1 MKYATQRFVM
11 PGGELVRV
19 QITGEHEYIEI
30 SGGGGTLTMDSGV
43 VEVFNIAAMNPARY
57 TPGVLAESN
66 AVEQYNAAF
75 TTVTANG
82 RKNPGDTSD
91 GQLSGRITESG
102 NVIKGLLYGETTGS
116 FIPAYD
122 PATEAASVADDSL
135 AAKKRMAVLCPA
147 SIFTGKCR
155 MFVQAMYGQ
164 HLYQKGGIIP
174 NVGPQLDESQVT
186 GVSAPPALLLQEY
199 TKTGE
204 TGTGLNVQLHT
215 SCGVYLDAIGQ
226 HWLFAPTTGSV
237 IVYPLIG
244 SPSAEALRKLLWDSP
259 DVPVSKRLNSTDREH
274 LEAYILSTCRP
285 YVLRKQTPPW
295 PISIT
300 PYGMGYGWH
309 WNWDTNKA
317 DIVINERIVFDISYN
332 DMRSTHHRVS
342 VTKATPVDAVTN
354 PDGSVTNSYLDI
366 EFEASVVE
374 GPTTWT
380 IDRTQ
385 MSIAEPSWADG
396 YLTKTTPKLYR
407 GLVCDAPFYVFYVR
421 NDIKVCR
428 AATRLRPSAPGD
440 RSHSPIRFADA
451 AYASVV
457 HYRTLGPDGTGF
469 CLDRGGYPEYYETT
483 FTCGGVSSPPLIVG
497 TKTRSRVDITLDN
510 KAFLGWASD
519 GFGNSP
525 GGTWTLDVGYPL
537 DDLNAGNYVK
547 YTFDGFYNG
556 ETMMLSYDIKTR
568 LSQTTET
575 GYGIIVVPMYDSEAV
590 YTSYWTHE
598 TDTSSNLNVLEM
610 AADLTGFDYAKRW
623 YVTLAIDGSVV
634 EIIKYDE
641 NDGGPVSGASV
652 ISNTSTVPDPIIT
665 GTLTEKLICHAGAV
679 DYVSTHADALHDNS
693 AEVVET
699 QYFTTSS
706 HTVGSSA
713 VVIAPGL
720 IAAQG
725 TPVAPFAVVL
735 VGWT

>member
-1 MKYATQRFVM
+1 MKYATQRFIM

-91 GQLSGRITESG
+91 GQLAGRITESG
-102 NVIKGLLYGETTGS
+102 NVIKGLLYGEATGS
-116 FIPAYD
+116 FIPGYD
-122 PATEAASVADDSL
+122 TSAEAARTDDDAL

-164 HLYQKGGIIP
+164 HLYQKGGVTP
-174 NVGPQLDESQVT
+174 NTAPQLDESQVT

-244 SPSAEALRKLLWDSP
+244 SPSAEAMRKFLWDSP
-259 DVPVSKRLNSTDREH
+259 SVPVSKRLNSADREH

-295 PISIT
+295 PTSIA

-309 WNWDTNKA
+309 WNWDGNTA
-317 DIVINERIVFDISYN
+317 DIVINEQVVFDVNYT

-342 VTKATPVDAVTN
+342 VTKAIPVDAVTN

-366 EFEASVVE
+366 EFGTTVVE

-380 IDRTQ
+380 IERSQ
-385 MSIAEPSWADG
+385 MTIAEPFWAEG
-396 YLTKTTPKLYR
+396 YLGKTTPKLYR

-428 AATRLRPSAPGD
+428 AATVLNLGSNPVRE
-440 RSHSPIRFADA
+440 
-451 AYASVV
+451 ASVGMAGSLTWGANDIV
-457 HYRTLGPDGTGF
+457 YGTLGEE
-469 CLDRGGYPEYYETT
+469 GGYLEERNGSNDHYQTT
-483 FTCGGVSSPPLIVG
+483 FTCGGVSSPPLLVG
-497 TKTRSRVDITLDN
+497 RTEGGNRTDMSAKT
-510 KAFLGWASD
+510 FLGYITD
-519 GFGNSP
+519 GAGISFRS
-525 GGTWTLDVGYPL
+525 TVEVGYPL
-537 DDLNAGNYVK
+537 GTFWATATLNTNTTKNHGQYA
-547 YTFDGFYNG
+547 
-556 ETMMLSYDIKTR
+556 YDITAANFTDF
-568 LSQTTET
+568 ST
-575 GYGIIVVPMYDSEAV
+575 GYAIVTVPTYDAEAI
-590 YTSYWTHE
+590 YTSYWTYH
-598 TDTSSNLNVLEM
+598 TRTIYSGSIQHM
-610 AADLTGFDYAKRW
+610 AANVSGFRYKEVVYVGASEYVRW
-623 YVTLAIDGSVV
+623 GY
-634 EIIKYDE
+634 
-641 NDGGPVSGASV
+641 NDGGPSSGAS
-652 ISNTSTVPDPIIT
+652 TLSTEPLTASETVDA
-665 GTLTEKLICHAGAV
+665 TLVEKLICHAGSV
-679 DYVSTHADALHDNS
+679 DFVSTHANVFHDNA
-693 AEVVET
+693 AEVIET
-699 QYFTTSS
+699 QWYTLSSSSTTNP
-706 HTVGSSA
+706 

-720 IAAQG
+720 IDQVGLDAAQAAS
-725 TPVAPFAVVL
+725 VI
-735 VGWT
+735 VGWD

>member
-1 MKYATQRFVM
+1 M

-57 TPGVLAESN
+57 LPGVLVESD

-82 RKNPGDTSD
+82 RKNPGDTSE

-102 NVIKGLLYGETTGS
+102 NVIKGLLYGEATGS
-116 FIPAYD
+116 FIPGYD
-122 PATEAASVADDSL
+122 TSAEAARTDDDSL
-135 AAKKRMAVLCPA
+135 AEKKRMAVLCPA

-164 HLYQKGGIIP
+164 HLYQKGGVTP
-174 NVGPQLDESQVT
+174 NTAPQLDESQVT

-244 SPSAEALRKLLWDSP
+244 SPSAEAMRKFLWDSP
-259 DVPVSKRLNSTDREH
+259 SVPVSKRLNSADREH

-295 PISIT
+295 PTSIA

-309 WNWDTNKA
+309 WNWDGNTA
-317 DIVINERIVFDISYN
+317 DIVINEQVVFDINYT

-342 VTKATPVDAVTN
+342 ITKAIPVDAVTN

-366 EFEASVVE
+366 EFGAAIIE

-380 IDRTQ
+380 IERSQ
-385 MSIAEPSWADG
+385 MTIAEPFWAEG
-396 YLTKTTPKLYR
+396 YLGKTTPKLYR

-428 AATRLRPSAPGD
+428 AATVLNLGSNPVRE
-440 RSHSPIRFADA
+440 
-451 AYASVV
+451 ASVGMAGSLTWGANDIV
-457 HYRTLGPDGTGF
+457 YGTLGEQGGF
-469 CLDRGGYPEYYETT
+469 LEERNGSNDHYQTT
-483 FTCGGVSSPPLIVG
+483 FTCGGVSSPPLLIG
-497 TKTRSRVDITLDN
+497 RTEGGYRIDMSTKT
-510 KAFLGWASD
+510 FLGYAPDGAGIVFRGTIEVGFPNGSIWA
-519 GFGNSP
+519 
-525 GGTWTLDVGYPL
+525 TAV
-537 DDLNAGNYVK
+537 LNTNVTISHGMY
-547 YTFDGFYNG
+547 
-556 ETMMLSYDIKTR
+556 SYDI
-568 LSQTTET
+568 TTASFTDFST
-575 GYGIIVVPMYDSEAV
+575 GYAIVTVPMYDAEAI
-590 YTSYWTHE
+590 YTSYWTYH
-598 TDTSSNLNVLEM
+598 TRNIYSGNILHM
-610 AADLTGFDYAKRW
+610 AANLTGFDYQIVTYVGATPYVRW
-623 YVTLAIDGSVV
+623 GY
-634 EIIKYDE
+634 
-641 NDGGPVSGASV
+641 NDGGPVSGAS
-652 ISNTSTVPDPIIT
+652 ILSTEALTVSETVDA
-665 GTLTEKLICHAGAV
+665 TLAEKLICHAGNV
-679 DYVSTHADALHDNS
+679 DFVSTHANVFHNNAV
-693 AEVVET
+693 EVIET
-699 QYFTTSS
+699 QWYTLSSSSTTNP
-706 HTVGSSA
+706 

-720 IAAQG
+720 IDQVGLDAAQAA
-725 TPVAPFAVVL
+725 PVI
-735 VGWT
+735 VGWD